1 MDLIKLSSHASLR
14 YKLQPCGASPP
25 AAAAAMETS
34 YREEEARRKASLLH
48 CIFFFLLGAL
58 AMAAAIAVLHE
69 SSYWEWRCNR
79 LTDIVVDGDDGDGPS
94 SSEVV
99 DGGGEWGMVRTRGAQ
114 FVVGG
119 GRPFYVNGFNTYW
132 LMVLAV
138 DPSTRGKVTEVFRQA
153 AAVGLTVCR
162 TWAFNDGG
170 WRALQKSPGVYDEE
184 VFKALDFVVSEARKH
199 KIRLILPL
207 INNWDDYGG
216 KAQYVRWAQAAAAGA
231 GADAFFSD
239 ETVRGYFKSHVT
251 AVLTRVNAYTGV
263 AYRDD
268 PTIMAWELM
277 NEPRCAS
284 DPTGDTLQAWIA
296 EMAFHVKSVDPAH
309 LLGVGA
315 EGFYGPSSPPA
326 RLRVN
331 PNADVALAGADF
343 VRNHRVLGVD
353 FASVHVY
360 PDTWLPAGATKE
372 AQLRFATSWVEAHI
386 ADAEGALGGM
396 PVLFAEFGVS
406 TRGARAAFNA
416 TSRDAFIEAVYGA
429 MLRSTRR
436 GGGGAGALLWQVF
449 PEGTDYMDDGYAVV
463 LPRAAAT
470 AGIVAAH
477 SRRLQSF
484 NSRCA
489 WSCRWGC
496 NKRDNDTAETTTAEA
511 DVDVSFHHEL

>member
-1 MDLIKLSSHASLR
+1 
-14 YKLQPCGASPP
+14 
-25 AAAAAMETS
+25 METS

-326 RLRVN
+326 RLRGE
-331 PNADVALAGADF
+331 PQRRLRPRRG
-343 VRNHRVLGVD
+343 
-353 FASVHVY
+353 
-360 PDTWLPAGATKE
+360 
-372 AQLRFATSWVEAHI
+372 QLRPQTPRPRVRFCLRSPVPGE
-386 ADAEGALGGM
+386 LGGVRGM
-396 PVLFAEFGVS
+396 PVLLAEFGVS
-406 TRGARAAFNA
+406 TRGRPGRRS
-416 TSRDAFIEAVYGA
+416 TRPSRDAFIEAVYGA

>member
-1 MDLIKLSSHASLR
+1 MATSHR
-14 YKLQPCGASPP
+14 K
-25 AAAAAMETS
+25 ET
-34 YREEEARRKASLLH
+34 RRKASVLQ
-48 CIFFFLLGAL
+48 CFFFFVLGAL
-58 AMAAAIAVLHE
+58 AMAASMAALHA
-69 SSYWEWRCNR
+69 SSSASSSVWRCSP
-79 LTDIVVDGDDGDGPS
+79 LADDDPS
-94 SSEVV
+94 SSQVV
-99 DGGGEWGMVRTRGAQ
+99 DGGGEWGVVRTRGAQ
-114 FVVGG
+114 FVVGDD

-138 DPSTRGKVTEVFRQA
+138 DASTRGKVTEVFRQA

-170 WRALQKSPGVYDEE
+170 WRALQKSPSVYDED

-199 KIRLILPL
+199 GIRLILPL
-207 INNWDDYGG
+207 TNNWDDYGG
-216 KAQYVRWAQAAAAGA
+216 KAQYVRWAQAAGADVNLTAG
-231 GADAFFSD
+231 GDAFFSD
-239 ETVRGYFKSHVT
+239 KTARGYFRRHVTAGGGGGRRHVT
-251 AVLTRVNAYTGV
+251 AVLTRVNTYTGV

-277 NEPRCAS
+277 NEPRCFS
-284 DPTGDTLQAWIA
+284 DPTGDTLQAWIR

-309 LLGVGA
+309 LLGVGS
-315 EGFYGPSSPPA
+315 EGFYGRSSSPA
-326 RLRVN
+326 RLQAN
-331 PNADVALAGADF
+331 PNAGAALVGTDF

-360 PDTWLPAGATKE
+360 PDNWLPAGATQE

-406 TRGARAAFNA
+406 AKAGAVFNA
-416 TSRDAFIEAVYGA
+416 TSRNAFIEAVYGA

-449 PEGTDYMDDGYAVV
+449 PEDTEYMDDGYAVV
-463 LPRAAAT
+463 LPRAPAT

-477 SRRLQSF
+477 SRRLQAF
-484 NSRCA
+484 NSRCE

-496 NKRDNDTAETTTAEA
+496 NRQRNTPEMTKEA
-511 DVDVSFHHEL
+511 DVV